1 MSTSSTT
8 WAPGTVVPG
17 TVYRVIRPLGQGGM
31 GEVYEVE
38 HDLLGTRRA
47 LKVLARQY
55 ADREDLAER
64 LRVEARGLA
73 RLKHPNLV
81 EVYDLGTAADGR
93 IFFAMELLKGA
104 TLRELL
110 RSQGKLSP
118 AAAVRVIAQVLDG
131 LDAAHAAGMLH
142 RDVKPE
148 NVFVCRDGIAKLLDF
163 GVAKAID
170 ASTPVQAI
178 TGVGMTVGT
187 PRYMS
192 PEQAEGRVVDARTDI
207 YSVGLVLWEVLLGR
221 PAFEDTSPIAIA
233 TSKLTDGVPLLETQ
247 AGAEGI
253 PRALCEVVNR
263 ACMTEPS
270 RRFSTAEAFASA
282 LRQAV
287 PAGGGEVAPRRS
299 WVPEP
304 LEQASTV
311 VAPVGGF
318 AQVTEP
324 PGQATEVDPSS
335 SVGAG
340 ETLPATPADEA
351 LRELTERIAVAQT
364 VDRDQ
369 PTSVAPAPMMRGPTG
384 TQMLPAVAA
393 RHRAASI
400 PAPAQAR
407 PGGAATRE
415 AATMVST
422 QARRAAGRRRAG
434 VNWTS
439 VAAGIVAFTL
449 PVCVAAIVGYA
460 RFDLFRKPSDTSQPP
475 AVSGVVSAAAVVPG
489 AALPAE
495 PEVGSALPM
504 PVGSPSPA
512 EVLPSPPSASLSET
526 APKKASSPPARTVSP
541 PVGGTRTSR
550 PPPARTAPVGS
561 TERRLPTMPASGL

>member
-1 MSTSSTT
+1 MSASSTT

-17 TVYRVIRPLGQGGM
+17 TVYRIIRPLGQGGM

-118 AAAVRVIAQVLDG
+118 AAAVRVVAQVLDG

-148 NVFVCRDGIAKLLDF
+148 NVFVCRDGVAKLLDF

-192 PEQAEGRVVDARTDI
+192 PEQAEGRAVDARTDI

-233 TSKLTDGVPLLETQ
+233 TSKLTDGVPMLETQ

-263 ACMTEPS
+263 ACMAEPS
-270 RRFSTAEAFASA
+270 SRFSTAEAFASA

-299 WVPEP
+299 GAPEP
-304 LEQASTV
+304 LEQATTV
-311 VAPVGGF
+311 VAPAGGF

-324 PGQATEVDPSS
+324 AGLATEVDPSN

-340 ETLPATPADEA
+340 ETLPVTPADEA

-393 RHRAASI
+393 QHRAVSI
-400 PAPAQAR
+400 PPPPQAQ
-407 PGGAATRE
+407 PGAVAMRE

-422 QARRAAGRRRAG
+422 QVRRPAAGPRSG
-434 VNWTS
+434 VNWKGI
-439 VAAGIVAFTL
+439 AAGIVAFAL
-449 PVCVAAIVGYA
+449 PVTAAAIVGYT
-460 RFDLFRKPSDTSQPP
+460 RFDLFKKPSDTSQPP
-475 AVSGVVSAAAVVPG
+475 LASTVVSGAAVVPG

-495 PEVGSALPM
+495 PAVGSASAM
-504 PVGSPSPA
+504 PAGSPSSI
-512 EVLPSPPSASLSET
+512 EVSLPEPSATPSDT
-526 APKKASSPPARTVSP
+526 APKKASSPPARTVPP
-541 PVGGTRTSR
+541 PVGGTRTTR
-550 PPPARTAPVGS
+550 PPPTRTAPAGPIDKRV
-561 TERRLPTMPASGL
+561 PTMPASGL